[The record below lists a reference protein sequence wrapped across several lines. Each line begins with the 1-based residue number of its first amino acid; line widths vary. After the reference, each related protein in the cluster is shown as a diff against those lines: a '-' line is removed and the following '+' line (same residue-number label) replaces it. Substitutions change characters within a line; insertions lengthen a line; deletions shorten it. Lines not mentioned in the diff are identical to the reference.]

1 MRLFRSWINNSDTPS
16 DDAVASSGR
25 RYFLAAGCACCA
37 TYALNISPAAAQS
50 PDVQRHLTAARAA
63 AGNDLKQLL
72 KLGDVALP
80 ASAKKGPSIQELM
93 AQPAPPPGQ
102 AFDNLYFVGGKWV
115 SAWALTTSDGII
127 LIDAMNN
134 ADDAE
139 NVIVAGMRKLGL
151 DPAQIKM
158 VVITHGHGDHYG
170 GANYLVE
177 HFHPKIIASEA
188 DWTMMET
195 KLEFEVPSWGRPPK
209 RDVVVEDGA
218 KLTLGDTTVD
228 IVLTPGHTMGTISVA
243 FDAKSGSKSHRAF
256 LWGGT
261 SFNFGK
267 QPNRMERLQAYIDA
281 TARVRDMAGKQNIDV
296 FLSNHSGM
304 DLADIKLAQM
314 KKGEPNP
321 FVLGSETTQR
331 ALTVMHECA
340 LATKAA
346 WSV

>member
-1 MRLFRSWINNSDTPS
+1 MRLFGSWINNNDNTGDSQ
-16 DDAVASSGR
+16 VVSSGR

-50 PDVQRHLTAARAA
+50 PDVQRHLAAARTAA
-63 AGNDLKQLL
+63 GSDLTQLL
-72 KLGDVALP
+72 KLGNVALP
-80 ASAKKGPSIQELM
+80 ASQKKGPSIQALM
-93 AQPAPPPGQ
+93 AQPAPPPGK

-115 SAWALTTSDGII
+115 SAWAITTSAGII

-134 ADDAE
+134 ADEAE
-139 NVIVAGMRKLGL
+139 HVIVAGMRKLGL

-177 HFHPKIIASEA
+177 HFHPQIIASEA

-195 KLEFEVPSWGRPPK
+195 KLEFDLPIWGRPPK
-209 RDVVVEDGA
+209 RDAVVKDGT

-228 IVLTPGHTMGTISVA
+228 IVMTPGHTMGTISVA
-243 FDAKSGSKSHRAF
+243 FDVKEGDKTHRAF

-281 TARVRDMAGKQNIDV
+281 TDRVRDMAGKQNIDV

-304 DLADIKLAQM
+304 DLADVKLAQ
-314 KKGEPNP
+314 KTQGGPNP
-321 FVLGSETTQR
+321 FVGSAETTQR